1 MLIRTFICIPLIAM
15 AQATWSNGESTDPYF
30 TLSGTTYIGIESED
44 ATTHSFLGIPYA
56 SPPVGELRWK
66 SPRPLED
73 LSTTHQAKNFAPT
86 CAQSQHIVE
95 WYKEVIIKFG
105 GDPNKFKAPIFSE
118 NCLYL
123 NIWRPANTSEDDALP
138 VIVYIHGGSNKAGWS
153 YEPNYLG
160 NELSKEG
167 VLVITIDYRLG
178 PFGFFPTTESKPSN
192 FAIMDQVEALR
203 WIQSNIASVGGDP
216 TKITIMGESAGGN
229 NVIYLMASPLTKDLF
244 NRAIIQSSGWALL
257 ENQEAEKYE
266 NAYKKIMKQLS
277 HIENADQYLRAL
289 SWEEILKLISPIYEE
304 LGYQAVI
311 DQHSLTEPVAQTLSR
326 TDYRKIDVL
335 IGSNADEWKM
345 SLSEEDRLEE
355 YVLNSLEMNIAH
367 LVLDHLTQY
376 KNEHEALD
384 KLITAKNYV
393 CPSLRIAANARRTGA
408 KSWVYYFSKIRS
420 GKLAESMGAYHGAEL
435 PYVFNTHDEWLP
447 TSDEDKKLGRI
458 MTSYWANFAKSGNPN
473 GAELPKWSPYEQSKP
488 TTQILDHPIS
498 SSYHPSNSL
507 CELLLNSK

>member
-1 MLIRTFICIPLIAM
+1 
-15 AQATWSNGESTDPYF
+15 
-30 TLSGTTYIGIESED
+30 
-44 ATTHSFLGIPYA
+44 
-56 SPPVGELRWK
+56 
-66 SPRPLED
+66 
-73 LSTTHQAKNFAPT
+73 
-86 CAQSQHIVE
+86 
-95 WYKEVIIKFG
+95 
-105 GDPNKFKAPIFSE
+105 
-118 NCLYL
+118 
-123 NIWRPANTSEDDALP
+123 
-138 VIVYIHGGSNKAGWS
+138 
-153 YEPNYLG
+153 
-160 NELSKEG
+160 
-167 VLVITIDYRLG
+167 
-178 PFGFFPTTESKPSN
+178 
-192 FAIMDQVEALR
+192 
-203 WIQSNIASVGGDP
+203 
-216 TKITIMGESAGGN
+216 
-229 NVIYLMASPLTKDLF
+229 
-244 NRAIIQSSGWALL
+244 
-257 ENQEAEKYE
+257 
-266 NAYKKIMKQLS
+266 MKQLS

-345 SLSEEDRLEE
+345 SLSEKDRLEE
-355 YVLNSLEMNIAH
+355 YVLKSLEMNIAH

-384 KLITAKNYV
+384 KLITAENYV

-447 TSDEDKKLGRI
+447 TSDEDKKLGSI